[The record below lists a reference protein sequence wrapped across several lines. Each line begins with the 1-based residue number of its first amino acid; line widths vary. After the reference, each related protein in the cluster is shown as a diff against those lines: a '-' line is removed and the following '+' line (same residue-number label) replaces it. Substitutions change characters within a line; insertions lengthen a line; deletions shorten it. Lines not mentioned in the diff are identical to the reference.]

1 MPKVIKGTDTSTIL
15 DVPDAEYNR
24 SSIPGGTTFGERLI
38 NSGYTAYNPSAT
50 PQPVKQPSLTV
61 NSSDLINRPLVQQPA
76 IQPPPLPTYNTST
89 PTYTPPQ
96 QIALPEMPKLQ
107 QINLGNAPV
116 VQSQDE
122 ILQNIQNRIKPLSD
136 QEQANI
142 KQGVQAAFEPQL
154 ASQERVNQNRD
165 LYAKAAAA
173 QRGDLGFGTSELT
186 YGGLASVQ
194 QEGVDALGRLRAAQI
209 AEQNTRLQAAN
220 ESNRQNQLDLLNQAN
235 QLRSQQQQEAQ
246 TYVNNQMAQNDA
258 ALNRYK
264 MEIDNTRYANEQQR
278 QAALDQ
284 FDALKYQ
291 NELKRQQYQDQ
302 VQAYTTQRDQAKDT
316 LAMIS
321 ELSPQDISSF
331 GDLSNLEAS
340 IGLPQGYVSAL
351 QRTKLASANAKTQS
365 EVTDVYNKGVQ
376 LAMDLPVGQS
386 FSLKNPDGTTT
397 TFTGTKP
404 NEFQVIDNAH
414 GMWKVNKDTG
424 EITKLQS
431 FAQSSG
437 GGDGGGLVNPVD
449 LYTAGLLPGY
459 PNTNPTSQP
468 ALPPKPGSGL
478 LSGAL
483 GASLGGQVGG
493 GYGGGGGRS
502 LTAEDFQNNQTTNQ
516 PSKPKVDISKFNPTV
531 QLIINGQMNIKDLSA
546 VDFRKFSPQL
556 NQAAQEGLLKN
567 QSNVSEFGRQKDDK
581 YFSLANQLSDDY
593 RTESKDF
600 VIQRNGYQTASSIPV
615 NNANPQ
621 DDIQLI
627 FSFMKLQDPGSV
639 VREGEFA
646 TAQKYTS
653 TLDGLGVKLDKVM
666 KGNLLSSKQREAL
679 KSAITNQYNR
689 SLNNQKRIVDTYS
702 KRAQNAK
709 IDPQDV
715 VTDYEVGSQSS
726 NSSNDPA
733 GIR

>member
-1 MPKVIKGTDTSTIL
+1 
-15 DVPDAEYNR
+15 
-24 SSIPGGTTFGERLI
+24 
-38 NSGYTAYNPSAT
+38 
-50 PQPVKQPSLTV
+50 
-61 NSSDLINRPLVQQPA
+61 
-76 IQPPPLPTYNTST
+76 
-89 PTYTPPQ
+89 
-96 QIALPEMPKLQ
+96 
-107 QINLGNAPV
+107 
-116 VQSQDE
+116 
-122 ILQNIQNRIKPLSD
+122 
-136 QEQANI
+136 
-142 KQGVQAAFEPQL
+142 
-154 ASQERVNQNRD
+154 
-165 LYAKAAAA
+165 
-173 QRGDLGFGTSELT
+173 
-186 YGGLASVQ
+186 
-194 QEGVDALGRLRAAQI
+194 
-209 AEQNTRLQAAN
+209 
-220 ESNRQNQLDLLNQAN
+220 
-235 QLRSQQQQEAQ
+235 
-246 TYVNNQMAQNDA
+246 
-258 ALNRYK
+258 
-264 MEIDNTRYANEQQR
+264 
-278 QAALDQ
+278 
-284 FDALKYQ
+284 
-291 NELKRQQYQDQ
+291 
-302 VQAYTTQRDQAKDT
+302 
-316 LAMIS
+316 MIS
-321 ELSPQDISSF
+321 ELSPKDIASF

-351 QRTKLASANAKTQS
+351 QRTKQASIDAKTQS
-365 EVTDVYNKGVQ
+365 EITDVYNKGVQ

-404 NEFQVIDNAH
+404 NEFQVIDNAN

-424 EITKLQS
+424 EITKIQS

-437 GGDGGGLVNPVD
+437 GGGGGGGLVSPVD
-449 LYTAGLLPGY
+449 FYTAGLLPGS
-459 PNTNPTSQP
+459 PNANPTSP
-468 ALPPKPGSGL
+468 SALPPKPGSGL

-516 PSKPKVDISKFNPTV
+516 PSKPKVDISKFDPQI
-531 QLIINGQMNIKDLSA
+531 QLIIKGEDTYENLPAKERVKLS
-546 VDFRKFSPQL
+546 KQY
-556 NQAAQEGLLKN
+556 NQAVQLGLLQKQN
-567 QSNVSEFGRQKDDK
+567 NVSEFGRQKDDK

-715 VTDYEVGSQSS
+715 ITDYEVGSQSS
-726 NSSNDPA
+726 NSPNDPA